1 MQSSTPFDFQTD
13 VIELSKTIP
22 VLVDFWAQWCGPCR
36 ILAPV
41 LKRLADRHAGKWVLV
56 KVNTEEYPEISAQYG
71 IRGIPNVKLFS
82 NGEVIEEFT
91 GALPEHQIEQ
101 WLSKALPSPW
111 AEDVERAATEI
122 AAGDND
128 AAVFLL
134 EGVLANEP
142 ENRKA
147 AAMLVKL
154 ILFSRPDEALRLAE
168 PLEAEPEYADLS
180 EAVRTL
186 GALLARPS
194 TALPKSESLEA
205 YGLAVESLRKGDL
218 DRALERFIAVLRDD
232 RYYDGDGSRKACIA
246 IFRLL
251 GEEHEITM
259 KHRQAFDRAF

>member
-41 LKRLADRHAGKWVLV
+41 LERLAERHAGKWVLV

-101 WLSKALPSPW
+101 WLSTALPSPW
-111 AEDVERAATEI
+111 AEDVMRAAAEI
-122 AAGDND
+122 AAGND
-128 AAVFLL
+128 SAAIPLL
-134 EGVLANEP
+134 EGVLAKEP

-154 ILFSRPDEALRLAE
+154 ILFSRPEEALRLAE

-186 GALLARPS
+186 GALLARPV
-194 TALPKSESLEA
+194 TAFPEGESREA
-205 YGLAVESLRKGDL
+205 YSLAIESLRQGEL
-218 DRALERFIAVLRDD
+218 DTALERFIAVLRDD

-246 IFRLL
+246 LFRLL

-259 KHRQAFDRAF
+259 KHRRPFDRAF